1 MKKYSFLIG
10 IVIFILI
17 ISRLDLHELILVL
30 NDINYFYLFLGFL
43 LSFPILTIKVYRWNY
58 LMKKQNINYSF
69 KDSFLMYGTGMYI
82 GIITPGRL
90 GELSKI
96 AFLKKNNSLGKST
109 VSVVVDRLTD
119 LIFLLFF
126 GYFGF
131 FLFFSLFKNLI
142 LILTLILVFSLILLI
157 TFLKTNI
164 IKFLLKKMLN
174 LIIPAKYQK
183 SWKINFQD
191 FINELKIYKL
201 KNYLFIFLITA
212 FSWFI
217 YYFQTYL
224 LAKSIGINNLSFLFI
239 SIAVTIAGLVTLLP
253 ISILGIGTRD
263 VTLIGLFNAFS
274 INQETTV
281 SFSFLI
287 LLIGILTGLACS
299 ICWLIKPIQF
309 SKD

>member
-1 MKKYSFLIG
+1 FSK
-10 IVIFILI
+10 
-17 ISRLDLHELILVL
+17 LILVL
-30 NDINYFYLFLGFL
+30 NEINYFYFFLAFL
-43 LSFPILTIKVYRWNY
+43 MLFPIFMIKVYRWNY

>member
-1 MKKYSFLIG
+1 M
-10 IVIFILI
+10 
-17 ISRLDLHELILVL
+17 
-30 NDINYFYLFLGFL
+30 
-43 LSFPILTIKVYRWNY
+43 IKVYRWNY